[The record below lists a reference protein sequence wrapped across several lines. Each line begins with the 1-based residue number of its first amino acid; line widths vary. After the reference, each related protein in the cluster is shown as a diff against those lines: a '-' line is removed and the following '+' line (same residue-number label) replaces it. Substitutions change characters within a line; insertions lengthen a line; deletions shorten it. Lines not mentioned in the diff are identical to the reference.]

1 MMWTSGGFDERKQR
15 PEGLIECVP
24 NISEGRDQVKID
36 QIVAAA
42 TAVPGVRCLDVDPG
56 SDTHRTVITLVG
68 APDPIAEATAFRLVQ
83 KASELI
89 DMSQHHGAHARHGA
103 TDVCPFIPVSGVTME
118 DCIEVA
124 RAVGKQIGEELEI
137 PVYMYD
143 RAALTEDRR
152 SLADVRRGEYEALPE
167 KMTDPEWKPDFGPAE
182 FKEDPGW
189 SPSAPEILIA
199 YNVNLNTRDKPKA
212 NDLAMEIREKGR
224 AVRIE
229 QKTPTTP
236 VANFCATP
244 NQKGSGPP
252 I

>member
-1 MMWTSGGFDERKQR
+1 MSNSDPNTQ
-15 PEGLIECVP
+15 LIECVP
-24 NISEGRDQVKID
+24 NISEGRDQQKID

-68 APDPIAEATAFRLVQ
+68 APKPIAEAAFQLVR

-124 RAVGKQIGEELEI
+124 RTVGKRIGEELEI

-143 RAALTEDRR
+143 RAALREDRHGEGR
-152 SLADVRRGEYEALPE
+152 SRDHRPCRRHA
-167 KMTDPEWKPDFGPAE
+167 
-182 FKEDPGW
+182 
-189 SPSAPEILIA
+189 
-199 YNVNLNTRDKPKA
+199 
-212 NDLAMEIREKGR
+212 
-224 AVRIE
+224 
-229 QKTPTTP
+229 
-236 VANFCATP
+236 
-244 NQKGSGPP
+244 
-252 I
+252 